1 MDAMTFVLFGA
12 TGDLAK
18 RKIFPAIY
26 NLYVDRKLP
35 ESFQLI
41 GLGRRKLTES
51 EFRDQVAQSL
61 RAFSRRPVAGD
72 DQVRDFLERI
82 GYSELNV
89 NELSDYAKL
98 AARIEEREQR
108 FVLPENRVFYMSV
121 APELFGTIVANLQES
136 GLSRV
141 SGWKRLV
148 IEKPFGHDLE
158 SARLLNASLA
168 QAFEEKEIFRIDHYL
183 GKPMVQNLEVLE
195 YSNPVLQALW
205 RNRYVANV
213 QITAAETVGVE
224 SRAGYYDHSG
234 AVRDMFQNHM
244 LQMLMMLA
252 MQLPKHSSAEEVG
265 FKKRKVMEA
274 LRTLNQEDVA
284 ANIVR
289 GQYTAGQIG
298 GKPVDGYIEEPG
310 VNPASTTDTYIAARL
325 WIDDYF
331 WSEVPFYIRTGKRMA
346 SKSTRIV
353 IEFKD
358 PSDKF
363 TRTNETTAP
372 NLLTIDIG
380 PEAGITF
387 QLNMKNPLKSG
398 KIEPVQIQFAADEKD
413 VPEAYETL
421 IADMMRGDSTFFA
434 HWDEV
439 ELAWQWV
446 QPILNAFEQNE
457 LPLHSY
463 AAGSNGP
470 EAADRLLEQDGFHWW
485 HDEQQ
490 EEQPSEIKPVATAGA
505 QA

>member
-26 NLYVDRKLP
+26 NLYLDRKLP

-41 GLGRRKLTES
+41 GLGRRKLSED
-51 EFRDQVAQSL
+51 EFRSQVAQSL
-61 RAFSRRPVAGD
+61 RAFSRRPAAD
-72 DQVRDFLERI
+72 ESAVRDFLEHI

-98 AARIEEREQR
+98 ASRIEEREQR

-158 SARLLNASLA
+158 SARILNASLA

-224 SRAGYYDHSG
+224 TRAEYYDHSG

-252 MQLPKHSSAEEVG
+252 MQLPKHSTAEEVG

-274 LRTLNQEDVA
+274 LRPLQHEGVETSV
-284 ANIVR
+284 VR

-298 GKPVDGYIEEPG
+298 GKQVAGYTEEPG

-331 WSEVPFYIRTGKRMA
+331 WSEVPFYIRTGKRLA
-346 SKSTRIV
+346 GKSTRIV

-358 PSDKF
+358 PADKF
-363 TRTNETTAP
+363 SRTNETTAP

-380 PEAGITF
+380 PEAGVTF
-387 QLNMKNPLKSG
+387 QLNMKNPLNG
-398 KIEPVQIQFAADEKD
+398 KIEPVQIHTAVDEKD

-446 QPILNAFEQNE
+446 QPILNAFERNE
-457 LPLHSY
+457 LPLHTY

-485 HDEQQ
+485 HDEQLTATQ
-490 EEQPSEIKPVATAGA
+490 EERKLAETAGV
-505 QA
+505 QF